1 MDKQYN
7 LIDEPWLLVM
17 QEDHTTV
24 PVSIRELFAHAHE
37 YRSLAGELPTQDIVL
52 LRLLIAILYAVFLR
66 RDVDGKPS
74 PLTAEE
80 GARAKTAKKRWAE
93 LWRRGQFP
101 MEVVGAYLDSVH
113 ERFWL
118 FHPERPFYQVAGMDS
133 GTAYGA
139 AKLNG
144 VLSESTNKKRL
155 FTNVNGQAKE
165 SLSFAEAA
173 RWLPYVIAFDDTSS
187 KPKQKG
193 LPSPG
198 AGWLGKLGL
207 IYAQGDNLFQTLMLN
222 LALLKDGTYLWED
235 SWAPWEL
242 PEVRTQEREE
252 IPLPSSPIALY
263 TLQSRRICLM
273 HDADRVTGY
282 LLLGGDFFPK
292 ENAYSEQMTF
302 WNPLPDKN
310 KDGHQPKRHQQGKQL
325 WREFAS
331 FMGQKNSE
339 NGHLPGIVQW
349 LAALRYDEILQ
360 GMTANCRIASVQYG
374 DKDFFVTD
382 VFEDQLSF
390 SIDLLSELGEAWCVR
405 VKEEVTLAE
414 QLAGYLG
421 YLADDLRKAG
431 GSVPEAAKVK
441 EDFYYQID
449 MPFRAWLRG
458 IDPIRDTDHDALVC
472 LWRQQEQKILHG
484 VARALVDQA
493 GSQAFV
499 GRTETDKKTKKEI
512 RYCAPECYD
521 RFCAMVRKCIGGENH
536 AE

>member
-17 QEDHTTV
+17 QHDHTTA
-24 PVSIRELFAHAHE
+24 PVSIRELFTHAHE
-37 YRSLAGELPTQDIVL
+37 YRSLAGELPTQDVAL
-52 LRLLIAILYAVFLR
+52 LRLLLAILYAVFLR
-66 RDVDGKPS
+66 RDVDGTLA
-74 PLTAEE
+74 PLTAEG
-80 GARAKTAKKRWAE
+80 GARAKTARKRWTE
-93 LWRRGQFP
+93 LWKQGRFP
-101 MEVVGAYLDSVH
+101 MEVIGAYLDSVH

-118 FHPERPFYQVAGMDS
+118 FHPERPFYQVAGMNS

-207 IYAQGDNLFQTLMLN
+207 IYAQGETLFQTLMLN

-235 SWAPWEL
+235 SLAPWEL

-263 TLQSRRICLM
+263 TLQSRRICLTR
-273 HDADRVTGY
+273 DADRVTGY

-302 WNPLPDKN
+302 WSPTSDKN
-310 KDGHQPKRHQQGKQL
+310 KVGHQPKRHQQGKQL
-325 WREFAS
+325 WREFAT
-331 FMGQKNSE
+331 FIGQKNSE

-349 LAALRYDEILQ
+349 LTALRYDGIIQ

-390 SIDLLSELGEAWCVR
+390 SIDLLSELGDAWCVR
-405 VKEEVTLAE
+405 VKEEVSLAE
-414 QLAGYLG
+414 ELAGYLG
-421 YLADDLRKAG
+421 WLADDLEKAG
-431 GSVPEAAKVK
+431 GSVPEAAQVR

-449 MPFRAWLRG
+449 MPFRAWLQG
-458 IDPIRDTDHDALVC
+458 IDPVRDTDLDAVVRV
-472 LWRQQEQKILHG
+472 WRRQERRILHSLG
-484 VARALVDQA
+484 RKLVDQA

-499 GRTETDKKTKKEI
+499 GRILTDKKTKKDVL
-512 RYCAPECYD
+512 YCAPNSYD
-521 RFCAMVRKCIGGENH
+521 LFCARVGKRIGGDAHE
-536 AE
+536 E